1 MSISNKII
9 KGIAW
14 SMFERISV
22 QTIQFILGIILARIL
37 SPSEYGTIGLLTVII
52 SFLQVFVDGGFSKA
66 LIQKQKRTE
75 VDLSTVFFFNVFISC
90 FCYILIWIAAPYIAL
105 FYEKEILTS
114 IMRILSLS
122 LLFNALFTI
131 PMTLLT
137 IKLDFKTIGKINL
150 IGVIL
155 SGVIAI
161 IMAYSGYGIWSLVAQ
176 TIIKSMLTVILMWW
190 LVKWKPLFVFSKASF
205 KTLFPYGSKLLL
217 SSILNMS
224 VNNFS
229 NVFIAK
235 LSSTK
240 DLGFYTRGSQ
250 FPDIV
255 FSTFNSVL
263 DSVLLPSLASIQNER
278 EKLIQLTRLSI
289 KSSALFAAPIFLLL
303 AIIAEPLVKVL
314 LTEKWLAAVPIIQ
327 VLCTARLIS
336 IISGINVNLLYVIG
350 RTDLALKQ
358 QYLKLIIRIIF
369 LILAL
374 NYGIYFIA
382 LAELLSTIIN
392 FFINTFYP
400 SKMLNYGSLTQIK
413 DLLPIFFSS
422 VVMIVIIYFLDTLI
436 INDIIFLIF
445 SPVIGLLIYIFLIYK
460 FRLSEFF
467 LIIHK
472 LKIGIQKIR
481 S

>member
-1 MSISNKII
+1 
-9 KGIAW
+9 
-14 SMFERISV
+14 
-22 QTIQFILGIILARIL
+22 
-37 SPSEYGTIGLLTVII
+37 
-52 SFLQVFVDGGFSKA
+52 
-66 LIQKQKRTE
+66 
-75 VDLSTVFFFNVFISC
+75 
-90 FCYILIWIAAPYIAL
+90 
-105 FYEKEILTS
+105 
-114 IMRILSLS
+114 
-122 LLFNALFTI
+122 
-131 PMTLLT
+131 
-137 IKLDFKTIGKINL
+137 
-150 IGVIL
+150 
-155 SGVIAI
+155 
-161 IMAYSGYGIWSLVAQ
+161 MAYQGYGIWALVSQ
-176 TIIKSMLTVILMWW
+176 TIIKSILTVILMWW
-190 LVKWKPLFVFSKASF
+190 LVKWKPLFIFSNTSF
-205 KTLFPYGSKLLL
+205 RSLFPYGSKLLL
-217 SSILNMS
+217 SSILNMT

-229 NVFIAK
+229 NIFIAK

-314 LTEKWLAAVPIIQ
+314 LTEKWLSAVPIIQ

-382 LAELLSTIIN
+382 LSELLSTIIN

-400 SKMLNYGSLTQIK
+400 SKMLNYGPLTQIK
-413 DLLPIFFSS
+413 DLLPVFFSS

-445 SPVIGLLIYIFLIYK
+445 SPAIGLLIYIFLIYK
-460 FRLSEFF
+460 LRLSEFF
-467 LIIHK
+467 LVINK